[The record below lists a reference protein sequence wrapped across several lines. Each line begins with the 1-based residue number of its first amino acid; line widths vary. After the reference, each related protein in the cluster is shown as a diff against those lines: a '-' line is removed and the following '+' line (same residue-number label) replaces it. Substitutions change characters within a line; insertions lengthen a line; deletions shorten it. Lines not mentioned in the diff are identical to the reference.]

1 MRRHDNGAPLR
12 SLGDPRNA
20 ARPARYVEM
29 VRHLR
34 SELRAAAKGL
44 EEHKQRSWDAD
55 GPGGCVRLLVQNF
68 TGGYCAIQQYVDIYV
83 ISYKL

>member
-1 MRRHDNGAPLR
+1 
-12 SLGDPRNA
+12 
-20 ARPARYVEM
+20 M

-55 GPGGCVRLLVQNF
+55 GPGGCVLFVQNF
-68 TGGYCAIQQYVDIYV
+68 TGGYCSIQQHVDIYIYV
-83 ISYKL
+83 ISYKCPQLILDIINLDKYYIYLDVDVI